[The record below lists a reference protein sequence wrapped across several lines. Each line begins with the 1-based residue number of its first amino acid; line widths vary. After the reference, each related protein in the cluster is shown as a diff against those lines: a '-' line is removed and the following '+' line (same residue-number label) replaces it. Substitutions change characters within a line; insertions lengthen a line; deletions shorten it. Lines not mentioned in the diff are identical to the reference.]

1 MISEN
6 ATINRDFYDTERHDT
21 SLPLNLLC
29 YNVSKDRKNHDV

>member
-21 SLPLNLLC
+21 SLPLN
-29 YNVSKDRKNHDV
+29 VAKDRKNHDV